1 MVQNHEEEFK
11 EGERKEKKKKRE
23 REESGEKEAE
33 LNNRDGKDTERDGG
47 GEKGRKE

>member
-11 EGERKEKKKKRE
+11 HGERKEKKKRE

-47 GEKGRKE
+47 GEEGRKE

>member
-1 MVQNHEEEFK
+1 MKRSSNMEK
-11 EGERKEKKKKRE
+11 GKKKKKKRE

-47 GEKGRKE
+47 GEEGRKE